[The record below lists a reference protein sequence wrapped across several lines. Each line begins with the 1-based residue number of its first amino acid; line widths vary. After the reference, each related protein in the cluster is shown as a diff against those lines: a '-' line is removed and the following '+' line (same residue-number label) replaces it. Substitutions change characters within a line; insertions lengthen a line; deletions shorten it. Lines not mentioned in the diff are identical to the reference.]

1 MIYKQ
6 LQHYNGIRA
15 NNSHVI
21 HASKLGLGSYDQSQ
35 NLILNSLC
43 LFNGLS
49 MLTFSVLITGQ
60 TSFVGLARK
69 VTVWY
74 KGHLSTNSHLVLPI
88 PFAVMCGSSTGLF
101 APCL

>member
-43 LFNGLS
+43 LFIVYL
-49 MLTFSVLITGQ
+49 VKW
-60 TSFVGLARK
+60 SFNADIQCP
-69 VTVWY
+69 
-74 KGHLSTNSHLVLPI
+74 NNN
-88 PFAVMCGSSTGLF
+88 
-101 APCL
+101 